1 MPDKPEDDK
10 DKPEYHA
17 EPEQVWRRLDP
28 DLQRVV
34 IGRGSRA
41 SDPLSDDLAVAD
53 DVIDVIAK
61 LHDPRK
67 KIEGLHVV
75 NVIGQ
80 IVTGKLDAD
89 KIEDVRRDSNVISL
103 KGARRLRPTLSNSV
117 PEICASRQQ
126 LEEAF
131 PHDPEPLDGSDIIVG
146 IIDHGCDFAHPNFRK
161 PDAHTPG
168 GATRILYLWDQRSV
182 ANKTPPGAG
191 NGPPAPYDY
200 GREFDAD
207 AINNALREA
216 PPTEQDPARP
226 HRYLEYGISPR
237 AHGTPVMDVAA
248 GNGGGGLHAPGV
260 APGADI
266 IFVQESSEDDFM
278 NGDSDGNS
286 SHLLD
291 AVAYVFDKARQL
303 GRRAVVNISLSVQG
317 GPHDGTTLVEEG
329 FDRLLETPGR
339 AIVIAAD
346 NLRLSETH
354 VRRTLHPR
362 RTHTLR
368 WSLAEDP
375 SGNNNDKVDLW
386 YDGDRALSL
395 ILRSPRGYELGPFPL
410 DSTHTI
416 YRNGKQAGFVFHRTH
431 DPNNGDN
438 NVVILFTK
446 LMETGVWELDLRLL
460 DDGSR
465 LPIEVHAWTVTDQE
479 RSVFCDLSLA
489 DRTCTLNA
497 LGCGHSTI
505 VVGGYNH
512 LEQTKPM
519 LLASGEGPT
528 RDGRLKPEVSAP
540 AVDIVA
546 ANALSFLLP
555 TRAFG
560 ATSAATPH
568 VTGLIA
574 LLMQSA
580 SAPLS
585 VEQIREF
592 VIDTARDNPPAPEQG
607 WDTCYGAGRVDAVGA
622 VRALRCAQAV
632 PGDAT
637 DSLMHGLSPD
647 VAEADTSGDGA
658 STTTVEGSD
667 PAQAARPPSDVARH
681 GSEVALT
688 SLVAVL
694 PDEPIAGAGMTRA
707 REVQFMAPPA
717 AEDD

>member
-1 MPDKPEDDK
+1 
-10 DKPEYHA
+10 
-17 EPEQVWRRLDP
+17 VWRGLDP

-34 IGRGSRA
+34 IGRGPGA
-41 SDPLSDDLAVAD
+41 TDPLSVDLAAAGN
-53 DVIDVIAK
+53 VIDVIAK

-67 KIEGLHVV
+67 KVEGLHVV

-80 IVTGKLDAD
+80 IVTGTLDAN
-89 KIEDVRRDSNVISL
+89 KIEDVRRDPNVISL

-117 PEICASRQQ
+117 PEICASRRQ
-126 LEEAF
+126 LKEAF
-131 PHDPEPLDGSDIIVG
+131 PHDPEPLDGTDVIVG

-161 PDAHTPG
+161 TDAHTPG
-168 GATRILYLWDQRSV
+168 GATRILYLWDQRNIV
-182 ANKTPPGAG
+182 NKTPPGAG
-191 NGPPAPYDY
+191 NGPPAPFGY
-200 GREFDAD
+200 GREFDAN
-207 AINNALREA
+207 AINNALREV

-226 HRYLEYGISPR
+226 HRYLEYGIGLR
-237 AHGTPVMDVAA
+237 AHGTPVMDIAA
-248 GNGGGGLHAPGV
+248 GNGGGLHAPGV

-266 IFVQESSEDDFM
+266 IFVQESSEDYFM
-278 NGDSDGNS
+278 NGDPDGNS

-346 NLRLSETH
+346 NLRLDETH

-362 RTHTLR
+362 RTYTLR
-368 WSLAEDP
+368 WSLREDP
-375 SGNNNDKVDLW
+375 SGNNNNKVDLW

-416 YRNGKQAGFVFHRTH
+416 YRKGERAGLVFHRAH

-465 LPIEVHAWTVTDQE
+465 LPIEVHAWTVTDNQ
-479 RSVFCDLSLA
+479 RSVFCDLSQI

-512 LEQTKPM
+512 LEPTKPT
-519 LLASGEGPT
+519 LSVSGEGPT

-540 AVDIVA
+540 AVDIIA
-546 ANALSFLLP
+546 ANALSVLLP
-555 TRAFG
+555 TAAFG

-580 SAPLS
+580 SATLS

-592 VIDTARDNPPAPEQG
+592 VIDTARDNPPAPEHG
-607 WDTCYGAGRVDAVGA
+607 WDTCYGAGRVDAVRA
-622 VRALRCAQAV
+622 VRALRCADDSTV
-632 PGDAT
+632 
-637 DSLMHGLSPD
+637 SLMHGPSTD

-658 STTTVEGSD
+658 TTLVVEGRV
-667 PAQAARPPSDVARH
+667 PAPAARPPSGVARH

-688 SLVAVL
+688 SLAKVP
-694 PDEPIAGAGMTRA
+694 PDEPLAGARMTRD
-707 REVQFMAPPA
+707 REVQLMAPPA